1 MLRGGVVIALFH
13 YPVVLFGLL
22 RPRTYIRSLRVKSAF
37 DGRPLT
43 PNGLFAIYAIRLE
56 GRDCPFWVLDMLDG
70 LRAAHINVYV
80 VSNSRLNEHQIALL
94 KEYAYR
100 LLVRDGSGRDFGS
113 YKDAISELFDRNDVR
128 RLLLLNDSLYVFRSR
143 LPTML
148 SKLTVETDAVIATN
162 ENIEIHYHLQS
173 FAISIPK
180 VVFEDHRFREFWKR
194 FLPLTARRHV
204 IRHGEIGLTKRIL
217 KITPSVQILYSVT
230 TLEQQIKA
238 LGPIFWCDSRALPI
252 RHRGVI
258 PAAARSRARLSP
270 SSDQVAA
277 AICEGITRSSQI
289 HSGGFYFLAYLNG
302 AILKRDIVFRREFR
316 LNDVPAILNSIG
328 ISERSEEIVQDL
340 RRRSDRTALNI
351 IQKQKYD
358 FGLL

>member
-22 RPRTYIRSLRVKSAF
+22 RLRTYIRSLRVKCAF
-37 DGRPLT
+37 DGRPLI
-43 PNGLFAIYAIRLE
+43 PNGLFAIYAIRPE
-56 GRDCPFWVLDMLDG
+56 GRDCPFWVIDMLDG
-70 LRAAHINVYV
+70 LRAAHINIYV

-100 LLVRDGSGRDFGS
+100 LIVRDGSGRDFGS

-128 RLLLLNDSLYVFRSR
+128 RLLHLNDSLYVFRSR
-143 LPTML
+143 LLTTL

-180 VVFEDHRFREFWKR
+180 VVFEDHRFRDFWKR

-217 KITPSVQILYSVT
+217 KITSRIQILYNVT
-230 TLEQQIKA
+230 DLERRINT
-238 LGPIFWCDSRALPI
+238 LGPISWCDPRALPI
-252 RHRGVI
+252 RHRDVF
-258 PAAARSRARLSP
+258 PAGARNRPTDSLSAN
-270 SSDQVAA
+270 QVAA
-277 AICEGITRSSQI
+277 AICEGIIRSSQV
-289 HSGGFYFLAYLNG
+289 HSGGFYFLAYLNA
-302 AILKRDIVFRREFR
+302 AILKRDIVFRREFY
-316 LNDVPAILNSIG
+316 LHETPAILDSIG
-328 ISERSEEIVQDL
+328 LAERQEEIAQDL
-340 RRRSDRTALNI
+340 RRRGDRNTLSYPKAEI
-351 IQKQKYD
+351 
-358 FGLL
+358 